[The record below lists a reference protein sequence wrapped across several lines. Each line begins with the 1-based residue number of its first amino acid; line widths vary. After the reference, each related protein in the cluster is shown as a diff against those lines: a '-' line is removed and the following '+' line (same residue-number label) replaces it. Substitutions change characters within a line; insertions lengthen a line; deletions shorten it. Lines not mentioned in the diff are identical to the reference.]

1 MIHHH
6 VIKLPIQYLSNWLI
20 SDCKLIKSSKKY
32 TKRERERER
41 DRKRERD
48 RDRDRERDRERQ
60 RDRETERQ
68 RDRERES
75 RSKTIC
81 THIKKNAENPSSKEN
96 ADNSEDNSSINSR
109 DINLKSKKLIVL
121 LGNSMLKHSNGWEMS
136 ITLRATARFLSSIFQ
151 AKQQIT

>member
-41 DRKRERD
+41 ERKRERETETETE
-48 RDRDRERDRERQ
+48 RETE

-81 THIKKNAENPSSKEN
+81 THIKKNAENPSSKDN
-96 ADNSEDNSSINSR
+96 ADNSEGNSSINSR
-109 DINLKSKKLIVL
+109 DITLKSKKLIVL